1 MDVVRPSLD
10 GAKKPKI
17 NHLLATPVDVNA
29 RRQESTP
36 AQARALPE
44 VWSFNIGTGINAPLV
59 P

>member
-1 MDVVRPSLD
+1 M